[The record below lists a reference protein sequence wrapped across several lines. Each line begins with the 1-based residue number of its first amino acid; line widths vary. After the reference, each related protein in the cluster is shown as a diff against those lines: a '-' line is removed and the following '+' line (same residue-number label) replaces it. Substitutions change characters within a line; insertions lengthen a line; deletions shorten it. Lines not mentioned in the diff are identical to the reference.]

1 MEAMKKGGK
10 VKQKQKQKQKQH
22 QTVNVYVGTRKGTR
36 KPRKTQPPPFRPT
49 PGPSFALQDP
59 GFIRLMNPQ
68 MPGQQSQ
75 LLPPVQPLL
84 STPSGLNEPVGPQPL
99 PQLSQPVGP
108 QPLPSFTP
116 VPPQYP
122 PPVPLGR
129 NRKSPLSPVISSLV
143 PVLPAP
149 LPLNIENASP
159 SAPIPLENAPLS
171 APIPLEPK
179 IREPGAGPKGRRTYK
194 PEEDEKEVPLPKSKS
209 PLYQP
214 GSDIEDEEK
223 EPLSMVAPISA
234 SEVGPSS
241 MSEGA
246 RARSMY
252 VEPDPLSPDFA
263 VNARVPLMKAKPKAG
278 SGKLGWSEYYY
289 AVKGGFDR
297 AKQLLGTRDKDDP
310 NVKQFFGMVYQQY
323 LKYLAS

>member
-10 VKQKQKQKQKQH
+10 VKQKQKQKQKQQ

-36 KPRKTQPPPFRPT
+36 KPRKTQQTQPPPFR
-49 PGPSFALQDP
+49 PSFALQDP

-84 STPSGLNEPVGPQPL
+84 NAQPGLNEPVGPKPL
-99 PQLSQPVGP
+99 PQLQQPGVP
-108 QPLPSFTP
+108 EPLPSFTP
-116 VPPQYP
+116 VPPRF
-122 PPVPLGR
+122 PVPVPVGR
-129 NRKSPLSPVISSLV
+129 KKITPLSPKISPLE

-171 APIPLEPK
+171 AQIPLIPK
-179 IREPGAGPKGRRTYK
+179 IKEPGAGPKGRRTYE
-194 PEEDEKEVPLPKSKS
+194 PEEDEKEVALPRPKSKS

-214 GSDIEDEEK
+214 GSDIEEEE

-246 RARSMY
+246 RARSIY
-252 VEPDPLSPDFA
+252 VEPNPLSPEFK
-263 VNARVPLMKAKPKAG
+263 VEARVPPVKAKPPK
-278 SGKLGWSEYYY
+278 GKLGWTDYYY
-289 AVKGGFDR
+289 AVKGGFDG
-297 AKQLLGTRDKDDP
+297 AKVVLGTRDKDDP